1 MEYLCIYKALHD
13 SMKSTSK
20 LFFQLTI
27 SKMADICYNPDCL
40 DDLLAYFDNI
50 KSDLLRDLE
59 QADLENSESSKGSW
73 LNFFD
78 LMLRQRPAEIFNGN
92 QRNQY

>member
-50 KSDLLRDLE
+50 LSDLLKDLE
-59 QADLENSESSKGSW
+59 QADLERDLENSESSKDPVSST
-73 LNFFD
+73 NNEK
-78 LMLRQRPAEIFNGN
+78 P
-92 QRNQY
+92 